1 MKAAKMKVTES
12 IDKLIIGL
20 MSYDLNIEKRYISG
34 KLTEGDF
41 KKFSKALAILSGMDL
56 YMK

>member
-1 MKAAKMKVTES
+1 MKVTES

-34 KLTEGDF
+34 KLTEEDF
-41 KKFSKALAILSGMDL
+41 TKFQIALDTLWGMDL
-56 YMK
+56 FVK